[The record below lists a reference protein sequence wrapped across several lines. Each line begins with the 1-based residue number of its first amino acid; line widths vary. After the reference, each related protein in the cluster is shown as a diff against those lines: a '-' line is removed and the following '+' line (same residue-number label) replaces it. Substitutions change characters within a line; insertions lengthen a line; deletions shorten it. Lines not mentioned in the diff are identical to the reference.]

1 MGKRV
6 LKVFFY
12 KIQNIMIIVIVIY
25 QVNLDTILIFLMEIL
40 QQVDCG
46 VIIFNLLKLQQ
57 MVEISEDQWW
67 ETILVGQRL

>member
-25 QVNLDTILIFLMEIL
+25 QVNLDTILIFLMEIQ

>member
-1 MGKRV
+1 MGKLV

-25 QVNLDTILIFLMEIL
+25 QVNLDTILIFLMEIQ

-57 MVEISEDQWW
+57 MVEISEDQCW

>member
-12 KIQNIMIIVIVIY
+12 KIQNIMIIVIVMY
-25 QVNLDTILIFLMEIL
+25 RVNLDMILIFLMEIL

-67 ETILVGQRL
+67 ETIPVGQQL